1 MFRCARP
8 LTEEEVMNARRVLIP
23 VIASFALA
31 ASAAPAGAAAGDGG
45 QSGSVAPC
53 LAFFTSHDPQL
64 NGGFISALAQ
74 EGDLG
79 SVVTDFSHERPC

>member
-1 MFRCARP
+1 MKP
-8 LTEEEVMNARRVLIP
+8 RRVLIP
-23 VIASFALA
+23 VLASFALA
-31 ASAAPAGAAAGDGG
+31 VSAAPAGAAAGDGG

-64 NGGFISALAQ
+64 NGEFISALAQ

-79 SVVTDFSHERPC
+79 SAVTQFSHERPCS

>member
-1 MFRCARP
+1 MK
-8 LTEEEVMNARRVLIP
+8 ARRVLLIP
-23 VIASFALA
+23 VLASFALA

-64 NGGFISALAQ
+64 NGEFISGLAH
-74 EGDLG
+74 EGHLG
-79 SVVTDFSHERPC
+79 STVIQFAQARPCS